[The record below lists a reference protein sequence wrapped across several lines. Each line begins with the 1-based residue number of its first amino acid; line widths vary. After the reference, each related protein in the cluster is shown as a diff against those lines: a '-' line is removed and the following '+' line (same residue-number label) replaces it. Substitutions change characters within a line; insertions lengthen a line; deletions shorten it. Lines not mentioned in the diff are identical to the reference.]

1 MQNISSHQ
9 INISCTTAGRH
20 NYIFI
25 AVPIIYSTIFI
36 IGVFGNSLVVIIIY
50 CYMKMKTVAS
60 IFLLNLAIADL
71 CFVITLPLWAAYTAM
86 HYNWPFGSFLCKLSA
101 AAVTFNLYTSVFL
114 LTCLSIDRY
123 IAIVHPMISRIRRT
137 IMVGKIICLSI
148 WIIACLASLPA
159 FIYRSVIPLQDNITV
174 CAFLY
179 PNNTSQTFL
188 TGMNITKNVLGFL
201 VPFLIILTSYTL
213 IGKTLKAT
221 FQGQRGR
228 TRNDDILKMI
238 VAIVLVFFFCWLPHQ
253 VFTFLDILIQLSII
267 ENCHFQDVVDTGMPI
282 TICIAYFNSCLNP
295 FLYGFFGKNFRKHFL
310 QLLKNIPPKL
320 RSHTSVHTKMS
331 TLSYRPSDH
340 HNASMKNSLHV
351 SDQQEVH
358 FRNSMEIATV
368 QRL

>member
-1 MQNISSHQ
+1 MQNMSTSHVEV
-9 INISCTTAGRH
+9 SCSKAGRH
-20 NYIFI
+20 SYIFI

-36 IGVFGNSLVVIIIY
+36 IGVFGNSLVVIVIY

-86 HYNWPFGSFLCKLSA
+86 HYNWPFGNFLCKLSA
-101 AAVTFNLYTSVFL
+101 AAITFNLYTSVFL

-137 IMVGKIICLSI
+137 IMVGKIICISI
-148 WIIACLASLPA
+148 WIIACLTSLPT
-159 FIYRSVIPLQDNITV
+159 FIYRTVLPLEENITV

-179 PNNTSQTFL
+179 PTNSSQTVL
-188 TGMNITKNVLGFL
+188 IGMNITKNVLGFF

-221 FQGQRGR
+221 FHGQRGR
-228 TRNDDILKMI
+228 TRNDDIFKMI

-253 VFTFLDILIQLSII
+253 IFTFLDILIQLKVIQS
-267 ENCHFQDVVDTGMPI
+267 CQFVDVVDTGMPM

-320 RSHTSVHTKMS
+320 RTHASLNTKMS
-331 TLSYRPSDH
+331 TLSYRLSDH
-340 HNASMKNSLHV
+340 NSASVKNSMHLSEHEELHTA
-351 SDQQEVH
+351 
-358 FRNSMEIATV
+358 NI
-368 QRL
+368 